1 MEQGARM
8 KRRIFPVLGLA
19 AAVFAL
25 ATVPAS
31 EGDAAAP
38 TAPAVAT
45 PVVVEL
51 NTSEG
56 CSSCPSADVVLTRL
70 ARAQSIPGARIV
82 PLAMHVDYWDDLGWK
97 DPFAQPQL
105 TARQRRF
112 SAAKGEGRVYTPE
125 AVVDGETGLVG
136 SDESALRRAI
146 EASAKRPHVAV
157 TIARGAGDAL
167 DVRVASLGTA
177 AGGATEIDA
186 LLAIT
191 EDDLVVDVPRGE
203 NGGRRLEHS
212 AVVRELRSLG
222 PVALVG
228 ATFAPP
234 IGPAPRSAAAHK
246 RHAVVIV
253 EDRRSR
259 RVLGASSIDL

>member
-1 MEQGARM
+1 M

-31 EGDAAAP
+31 EGDATAAA
-38 TAPAVAT
+38 TVAT
-45 PVVVEL
+45 TVVVEL
-51 NTSEG
+51 YTSEG
-56 CSSCPSADVVLTRL
+56 CSSCPSADAVLTRL

-136 SDESALRRAI
+136 SDEAALRRAI
-146 EASAKRPHVAV
+146 EASAKRAHTAV
-157 TIARGAGDAL
+157 TVARGAGDAL
-167 DVRVASLGTA
+167 DVRVAATGA
-177 AGGATEIDA
+177 AIEVDA

-203 NGGRRLEHS
+203 NSGRRLEHS

-222 PVALVG
+222 AVAPTG
-228 ATFAPP
+228 ATFAPQ
-234 IGPAPRSAAAHK
+234 IGPAPRSGAGAAHR

-253 EDRRSR
+253 EERRSR
-259 RVLGASSIDL
+259 RVLGAGVLDL

>member
-1 MEQGARM
+1 M
-8 KRRIFPVLGLA
+8 PA
-19 AAVFAL
+19 A
-25 ATVPAS
+25 S
-31 EGDAAAP
+31 GDAASDGSG
-38 TAPAVAT
+38 PALASRT

-51 NTSEG
+51 YTSEG

-70 ARAQSIPGARIV
+70 ARTQPVANARIV

-97 DPFAQPQL
+97 DPFASPQL

-112 SAAKGEGRVYTPE
+112 AAAKGEGRVYTPE

-136 SDESALRRAI
+136 SDEAAMRRAI
-146 EASAKRPHVAV
+146 EASAKRPRVAV
-157 TIARGAGDAL
+157 TVTRAAGSSDVL
-167 DVRVASLGTA
+167 DVRVGAVGS
-177 AGGATEIDA
+177 ATEVDA

-222 PVALVG
+222 AVTATG
-228 ATFAPP
+228 AAFAPRV
-234 IGPAPRSAAAHK
+234 GPAATSSATPAPK
-246 RHAVVIV
+246 RRHAIAIV
-253 EDRRSR
+253 EERRTR
-259 RVLGASSIDL
+259 RVLGAGVLDL

>member
-1 MEQGARM
+1 M
-8 KRRIFPVLGLA
+8 KRPIFPVLGLA

-31 EGDAAAP
+31 EGEAAP
-38 TAPAVAT
+38 DSAT

-51 NTSEG
+51 YTSEG
-56 CSSCPSADVVLTRL
+56 CSSCPPADAVLTRL
-70 ARAQSIPGARIV
+70 VRTQPIAGARVV

-97 DPFAQPQL
+97 DPFASPQN

-136 SDESALRRAI
+136 SDEAALRRAI
-146 EASAKRPHVAV
+146 EAAARRTHAAV
-157 TIARGAGDAL
+157 TVTRGAGDAL
-167 DVRVASLGTA
+167 DVRVSAPGPQGA
-177 AGGATEIDA
+177 AIEIDA

-212 AVVRELRSLG
+212 AVVRELRTLG
-222 PVALVG
+222 PVAG
-228 ATFAPP
+228 AGAAFTPHVAAPS
-234 IGPAPRSAAAHK
+234 RSGAAVAHR

-253 EDRRSR
+253 EERRSR
-259 RVLGASSIDL
+259 RVLGAGVLDL

>member
-1 MEQGARM
+1 M
-8 KRRIFPVLGLA
+8 KSRIFPVLGLA
-19 AAVFAL
+19 AAVFAM

-31 EGDAAAP
+31 EGDAA
-38 TAPAVAT
+38 PAAAAGAT

-51 NTSEG
+51 YTSEG
-56 CSSCPSADVVLTRL
+56 CSSCPSADAVLTRL
-70 ARAQSIPGARIV
+70 AHAQSIPGARIV

-97 DPFAQPQL
+97 DPFAHVQL

-125 AVVDGETGLVG
+125 AVVDGEAGLVG
-136 SDESALRRAI
+136 SDESALRRAV
-146 EASAKRPHVAV
+146 EASAKRPHAAV
-157 TIARGAGDAL
+157 SVARGAGDAL
-167 DVRVASLGTA
+167 DVRVAAIGS
-177 AGGATEIDA
+177 GGASEVDA

-203 NGGRRLEHS
+203 NAGRKLEHS

-222 PVALVG
+222 AVSATG
-228 ATFAPP
+228 ATFAPQIAP
-234 IGPAPRSAAAHK
+234 PPPRSGAGAAHT

-253 EDRRSR
+253 EERRSR
-259 RVLGASSIDL
+259 RVLGAGVLDL